1 MQKREAMYLMK
12 KTEPKKYD
20 CAEVEKRVQ
29 AYLDNYLS
37 DEEILKIEDHL
48 SYCLPCD
55 KKVEFEIKLKELIKH
70 KANEKEYPKTLEEEL
85 KKIIEDRHST

>member
-1 MQKREAMYLMK
+1 MFLMK

-55 KKVEFEIKLKELIKH
+55 KKVEFELKLKELIKQ
-70 KANEKEYPKTLEEEL
+70 KASENDYPKILEEEL
-85 KKIIEDRHST
+85 KKIIKDSSST

>member
-1 MQKREAMYLMK
+1 MK
-12 KTEPKKYD
+12 KTDPIKYD

-29 AYLDNYLS
+29 AYLDDHLS

-55 KKVEFEIKLKELIKH
+55 KKVEFEQKLKELVKH
-70 KANEKEYPKTLEEEL
+70 KAGEKGYPKSIAEEL
-85 KKIIEDRHST
+85 KKIIQNR

>member
-1 MQKREAMYLMK
+1 MK

-20 CAEVEKRVQ
+20 CAKVEKLVQ
-29 AYLDNYLS
+29 AYLDDHLS

-70 KANEKEYPKTLEEEL
+70 KASEKDYPKNLEEEL
-85 KKIIEDRHST
+85 KKIVENSSST

>member
-1 MQKREAMYLMK
+1 MK
-12 KTEPKKYD
+12 KTDAIKYD

-29 AYLDNYLS
+29 AYLDDHLS

-55 KKVEFEIKLKELIKH
+55 KKVEFEQRLKELIKH
-70 KANEKEYPKTLEEEL
+70 KASEKEYPKALEEEL
-85 KKIIEDRHST
+85 KKLIKDR

>member
-1 MQKREAMYLMK
+1 MK
-12 KTEPKKYD
+12 KTDPVKYD

-29 AYLDNYLS
+29 AYLDDHLS

-55 KKVEFEIKLKELIKH
+55 KKVEFEQRLKELIKH
-70 KANEKEYPKTLEEEL
+70 KAGEKGYPKAIEEQL
-85 KKIIEDRHST
+85 KKIIQNR